1 MTMIKLLNMIWSKVK
16 SLFVKKPE
24 VASSEQTHWV
34 NHIFD
39 ETVTWPNSAM
49 MWMNVHGFDEGPGQT
64 YWVGLDGRSFGI
76 RIADYVI
83 KCKTKA
89 LYDEYIHAATHDPT
103 KVLYKM
109 REDSRLNYKYG
120 DDVNIDFMFR
130 WSDEDKHFDVH
141 LGTDSYAEEK

>member
-1 MTMIKLLNMIWSKVK
+1 MIFKILWQKIK
-16 SLFVKKPE
+16 SWFKKPAF
-24 VASSEQTHWV
+24 ASTEQTHWV

-64 YWVGLDGRSFGI
+64 YWLGIDIRSFGI
-76 RIADYVI
+76 RCADYVL
-83 KCKTKA
+83 KFKRKS
-89 LYDEYIHAATHDPT
+89 LYDEYRESAFRDPT

-130 WSDEDKHFDVH
+130 WGDEDKHFDVH